1 MCEYCLDKPGMKYIR
16 KYLVKI
22 FLFTISFLI
31 PSCDAPKNNP
41 LDPNNPNYAFVTIT
55 GNVQT
60 FSFPHNGISG
70 VSVYWG
76 PSNILVSTDNN
87 GNFTIGNI
95 LPVNGKLIFQK
106 NGFRS
111 DTLSIVWGSSKLFDS
126 PVYLYQI
133 PQLDSISI
141 YTVVTNQFTPPGQ
154 SYQLVV
160 NSKVSDKDND
170 IDTVFVENSQLSLRK
185 ALDFNVANKFYETT
199 LTTQDLNIADIEQ
212 TVGLDFNIIVKDHFQ
227 IEYNVGSSKVT
238 RVIKNGVSIQ
248 FPANDT
254 TISATP
260 LFLWQRYNTGYP
272 FTYMVEIYT
281 NDFANS
287 QLVYRGENISSDSV
301 SYQLTTPLSAKN
313 YYWVIWV
320 VDQFQNR
327 CRSLPATFN
336 VK

>member
-1 MCEYCLDKPGMKYIR
+1 MDKPGSKFIW
-16 KYLVKI
+16 KYLVKL

-41 LDPNNPNYAFVTIT
+41 LDPNNPNYAFVTLT

-60 FSFPHNGISG
+60 YSFPHTGISG
-70 VSVYWG
+70 VSVYWS
-76 PSNILVSTDNN
+76 PSNTLINTDNN
-87 GNFTIGNI
+87 GNFKIGNI
-95 LPVNGKLIFQK
+95 LPVDGKLIFQK
-106 NGFRS
+106 NGFRA
-111 DTLSIVWGSSKLFDS
+111 DTINVVWGNSKLLDS
-126 PVYLYQI
+126 LVYLYQI

-170 IDTVFVENSQLSLRK
+170 IDTVFVENSQLNLRK
-185 ALDFNVANKFYETT
+185 ALDFNVTSKFYETT

-212 TVGLDFNIIVKDHFQ
+212 TIGLDFNIIAKDHFQ
-227 IEYNVGSSKVT
+227 NEYNVGSSKIT
-238 RVIKNGVSIQ
+238 RVIKNGVFIQ

-254 TISATP
+254 AVSATP
-260 LFLWQRYNTGYP
+260 QFIWQRFSTGYP
-272 FTYMVEIYT
+272 YTYMIEIYT

-287 QLVYRGENISSDSV
+287 QLVFRGENISSDSV
-301 SYQLTTPLSAKN
+301 SYQLTTPLSVKN